1 VTSDEVE
8 GPRVVI
14 VGGGPGGYE
23 AALVGRRLGAHVTL
37 VERTGLGGS
46 AVLSDVV
53 PSKSLIATAEWMTI
67 VDRAPDLGIRL
78 VGGTAGVRHQ
88 VDLAAVNTRV
98 QALAA
103 AQSADIGSRLRR
115 EGVQIVAGAGLL
127 AGPHQVVVRPSSG
140 GSERVLDADV
150 VLIATGATPRV
161 LLTAVPDGE
170 RILTWTQLYG
180 LAQLPERLIVVGSG
194 VTGAEFAGAYSA
206 LGSDVVLVSSR
217 DQVLPGQDGDAAAL
231 IEEVFTSRGMTVMS
245 RCRAVGARRT
255 TDGVVVELADGRTV
269 VGSHVL
275 VAVGSEPT
283 TADLGLAEAGVK
295 LSKSGHVKVDKVSRT
310 SVAGIYAAGDCTGV
324 FPLAS
329 VAAQQGRIAM
339 SHALG
344 DAVHPL
350 SIKGVAANIFT
361 NPEIA
366 TVGQSE
372 SELKARGRSYSKSML
387 PLTRNPRAKML
398 GVRDGFVKI
407 FTHTTSGVVLGAVV
421 VGPRASEAI
430 YPLTLAVTHGL
441 TVDHLAEASTVYPS
455 MSGTVAEVARML
467 HRREDD

>member
-1 VTSDEVE
+1 MTSNEVV

-14 VGGGPGGYE
+14 IGGGPGGYE
-23 AALVGRRLGAHVTL
+23 AALVGRRLGAQVTL

-88 VDLAAVNTRV
+88 VDLGAVNTRV

-115 EGVQIVAGAGLL
+115 EGVQLIAGSGQL
-127 AGPHQVVVRPSSG
+127 AGPHQVVVRPSRG
-140 GSERVLDADV
+140 GAEQVLDAEV
-150 VLIATGATPRV
+150 VLVSTGATPRV
-161 LLTAVPDGE
+161 LDTAVPDGE

-180 LAQLPERLIVVGSG
+180 LSRLPERLIVVGSG

-206 LGSDVVLVSSR
+206 LGADVVLVSSR
-217 DQVLPGQDGDAAAL
+217 DQVLPGQDADAAAL
-231 IEEVFTSRGMTVMS
+231 IEEVFTARGMTVMS
-245 RCRAVGARRT
+245 RSRAQGARRT
-255 TDGVVVELADGRTV
+255 ADGVVVELADGRTV
-269 VGSHVL
+269 HGSHVL
-275 VAVGSEPT
+275 MAVGSQPT
-283 TADLGLAEAGVK
+283 TSGLGLVEAGVR
-295 LSKSGHVKVDKVSRT
+295 LTDSGHVQVDKVSRT
-310 SVAGIYAAGDCTGV
+310 SVPGVYAAGDCTGV

-350 SIKGVAANIFT
+350 SLKGVAANIFT

-366 TVGQSE
+366 TVGLSE
-372 SELKARGRSYSKSML
+372 VELKARGRSYSKSML

-407 FTHTTSGVVLGAVV
+407 FTHTTSGVLLGAVV